1 MALTF
6 YFDSCATKFEF
17 DDFCMHFVT
26 HVMLEWMTRFHTKGE
41 IALVGCSSEVG
52 ARAAL
57 WAGLAVLGAV
67 APFRLARAGR
77 AKSAVLRFSY

>member
-52 ARAAL
+52 TREEQGLQYLARSRHLGWRERAA
-57 WAGLAVLGAV
+57 
-67 APFRLARAGR
+67 PNQQF
-77 AKSAVLRFSY
+77 